1 MKEMVD
7 DEIEMGTNS
16 NTILR
21 MVLNRMTAL
30 EGLSCERTYTESQIA
45 ELVWMVY
52 RDPGL
57 CR

>member
-57 CR
+57 